1 MKANDVAYVSHVAN
15 QAVVK
20 YLGFC
25 KVSSLRYVRLEF
37 ADARDSKPRD
47 VSFELSIFVFSMFS
61 PGVVGSLGMFFSAG
75 NTLAHRLL
83 QTMSL
88 GLRPHFKIGNYVT
101 TMPTRIAPDS
111 MIYRITVCGC
121 VRKLRNVPKEST

>member
-1 MKANDVAYVSHVAN
+1 MKASDIAYVSHMAN

-25 KVSSLRYVRLEF
+25 KVSSLRYVWLEF
-37 ADARDSKPRD
+37 ADARDSRPRD

-61 PGVVGSLGMFFSAG
+61 PGVVGSTGMFFAAG
-75 NTLAHRLL
+75 DALARRLL
-83 QTMSL
+83 QTMSF
-88 GLRPHFKIGNYVT
+88 GLRPHFKIGSYVT
-101 TMPTRIAPDS
+101 TVPTRIAPDS